1 MPYETIV
8 GRLKEDLEKFG
19 PKATGYIGKHIVGTG
34 EDTHLTTKVSIDLLR
49 PHIILVCGKRGSGK
63 SYSAAVIAEEI
74 AQLPE
79 EFRKRLAVVMID
91 TMGIFWSLKI
101 PNKQQSNLLKEW
113 GLEPKGF
120 GDVKVF
126 VPFKQVKEF
135 KKAGIPVDG
144 GISITPFE
152 FSSEEWRLAFNLSA
166 TEPAGIA
173 LEKNV
178 NELLETEK
186 KFTIEDLITKIRDDR
201 ETSKEM
207 KDALENMLTV
217 ANQWGVFGTEGID
230 INQIVK
236 AGQTSVIDV
245 SRLRVTEAWS
255 VRNLLVAI
263 VAKRIYQERI
273 IARKEEEIARIEEK
287 DIEKIF
293 PMVWLIVDEAHQFI
307 PSDLRTVSSEPFLT
321 IAKQG
326 REPGISL
333 VAITQMPNKIH
344 QDVLS
349 QCDLVISHRLTSK
362 ADLDALHTI
371 AQTYMKEDIWKY
383 LNSLPRWSGSCL
395 IIDDNLEKLFLV
407 NIRPR
412 TSHHAGATAGII

>member
-19 PKATGYIGKHIVGTG
+19 SKATGYIGKHIVGTG

-74 AQLPE
+74 ASLPE

-101 PNKQQSNLLKEW
+101 PNKEQSKLLKEW

-120 GDVKVF
+120 GDVKAF
-126 VPFKQVKEF
+126 VPFKQVEEF

-144 GISITPFE
+144 GVSITPFE

-178 NELLETEK
+178 NELLEREE

-236 AGQTSVIDV
+236 AGQISVIDV

-255 VRNLLVAI
+255 VRNLLVAVI
-263 VAKRIYQERI
+263 AKRIYQERI
-273 IARKEEEIARIEEK
+273 IARKEEEVARIEGR
-287 DIEKIF
+287 DIEKTF
-293 PMVWLIVDEAHQFI
+293 PMVWLIVDEAHQFV

-333 VAITQMPNKIH
+333 VTITQMPNKIH

-349 QCDLVISHRLTSK
+349 QCDLLISHRLTSK

-383 LNSLPRWSGSCL
+383 LNSLPRWPGSCL

-412 TSHHAGATAGII
+412 ASHHAGATAGII